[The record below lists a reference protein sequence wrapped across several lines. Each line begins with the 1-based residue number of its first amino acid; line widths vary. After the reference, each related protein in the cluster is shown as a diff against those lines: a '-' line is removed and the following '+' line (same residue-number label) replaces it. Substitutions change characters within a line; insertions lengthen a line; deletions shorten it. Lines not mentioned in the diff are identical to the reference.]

1 MRNFCITDFWKNSV
15 KTISLVKSFSVKSI
29 SRKILKWYKNFTNST
44 LTLWK
49 LQKFTLTENKFRQ
62 INYLVISLV
71 NTLLSRNFCQKRV
84 RVNFRN
90 TVTLWYR
97 LLCNLFSYFS
107 RNQFKVFSKHSNFT
121 EKSYVVGNI
130 IGTDKNNYTFLKKCF
145 FLQLLVFTAFDKNG

>member
-1 MRNFCITDFWKNSV
+1 MIWRNFFSERELLQFPHCETEVVYQRVKWFIVLTMHTVEITEIYSHWKKNSSNQLFNIFSIV
-15 KTISLVKSFSVKSI
+15 K
-29 SRKILKWYKNFTNST
+29 
-44 LTLWK
+44 
-49 LQKFTLTENKFRQ
+49 
-62 INYLVISLV
+62 
-71 NTLLSRNFCQKRV
+71 TLLSRNFCQKRV